1 MLTQVRGATRETILC
16 GALFEEVPSVF
27 PAKTLYSPSK
37 TFEGVMIA
45 RGRSLY
51 RSKTD
56 FFFYTGATGAAR
68 PIQNQAVPR
77 HVCFVVPCRGDG
89 WSPLQKFIPLW
100 RPAAAPTKIAVAA
113 SFLRPCQTVAAT
125 TTTAPRRL
133 LRARARDA
141 RIYKV
146 DFVGSSSQ
154 KTQCKQCVT
163 PCFAFSVCRRC
174 TLSTRRSRK
183 SGSAWGADG
192 KKRGEIA
199 SRP

>member
-1 MLTQVRGATRETILC
+1 MRKQL
-16 GALFEEVPSVF
+16 LFS
-27 PAKTLYSPSK
+27 T
-37 TFEGVMIA
+37 GV
-45 RGRSLY
+45 
-51 RSKTD
+51 
-56 FFFYTGATGAAR
+56 TGAAR

-77 HVCFVVPCRGDG
+77 HVCFVVPCRGDRQPPALPETSERLHIRPLFAPFSSCRGDG

-100 RPAAAPTKIAVAA
+100 RPLVAPTKIAVAA

-125 TTTAPRRL
+125 TNTAPRRL

-154 KTQCKQCVT
+154 KTRCKQCVT

>member
-16 GALFEEVPSVF
+16 GALFEEAPSVL

-56 FFFYTGATGAAR
+56 FLLL
-68 PIQNQAVPR
+68 
-77 HVCFVVPCRGDG
+77 HRGDRQP
-89 WSPLQKFIPLW
+89 PLQ
-100 RPAAAPTKIAVAA
+100 KIAVAA

-154 KTQCKQCVT
+154 KT
-163 PCFAFSVCRRC
+163 
-174 TLSTRRSRK
+174 
-183 SGSAWGADG
+183 
-192 KKRGEIA
+192 
-199 SRP
+199 

>member
-1 MLTQVRGATRETILC
+1 MQAEKLLPNCKFIPRVLTRVRGATRVTILY

-51 RSKTD
+51 RAKT
-56 FFFYTGATGAAR
+56 A
-68 PIQNQAVPR
+68 PLL
-77 HVCFVVPCRGDG
+77 HRGDRQP
-89 WSPLQKFIPLW
+89 PLQKSPSQHRFSARAKPS
-100 RPAAAPTKIAVAA
+100 PQP
-113 SFLRPCQTVAAT
+113 QT
-125 TTTAPRRL
+125 PRRGAFYARG
-133 LRARARDA
+133 RAMHAF
-141 RIYKV
+141 IKV
-146 DFVGSSSQ
+146 DFVESSPQ
-154 KTQCKQCVT
+154 KTQCKQYVT

-183 SGSAWGADG
+183 SGSAWGENG
-192 KKRGEIA
+192 KKRREIA

>member
-1 MLTQVRGATRETILC
+1 MQAEKLLPNCKFIPRVLTRVRGATRVTILY

-56 FFFYTGATGAAR
+56 FLLLHRGR
-68 PIQNQAVPR
+68 PT
-77 HVCFVVPCRGDG
+77 
-89 WSPLQKFIPLW
+89 
-100 RPAAAPTKIAVAA
+100 AAPTKIAVAA

-125 TTTAPRRL
+125 TNTAPRRL

-146 DFVGSSSQ
+146 DFVESSSQ
-154 KTQCKQCVT
+154 KTQCKQYVT

-183 SGSAWGADG
+183 SGSAWGENG
-192 KKRGEIA
+192 KKRREIA